1 VEDLCPVKLKLDEN
15 LSRHLKVPLALEGFD
30 VDTAEAE
37 GLAGRPDT
45 EVAACAKSADRVL
58 LTLDVEFADLRK
70 FPLGTHP
77 GVVLFRPRS
86 LSPGVVNAFVL
97 EFVRS
102 SGLAGIEGCVVVVD
116 RNRVR
121 IRRPVL

>member
-1 VEDLCPVKLKLDEN
+1 MRLKLDEN
-15 LSRHLKVPLALEGFD
+15 LSRHLKEPLEREGYD
-30 VDTAEAE
+30 VDTAESE
-37 GLAGRPDT
+37 NLAGRPDV
-45 EVAACAKSADRVL
+45 EVAAAARQEGRVL

-70 FPLGTHP
+70 YPVGAHP

-97 EFVRS
+97 QFVRA
-102 SGLAGIEGCVVVVD
+102 SGLSGIEGCVVIVD